1 MTPPPAAS
9 ELGRGARW
17 WIVGLLAAALFIN
30 YVDRGTVPTAAH
42 LIQDDLGFSP
52 QQLGLLLSA
61 FWWLYALLQFPVGWL
76 VERFGAQRLLAAGL
90 ALWACAT
97 MLVGVVH
104 SFAALLTLRLLLGV
118 GESVGFPAVSKLL
131 ATVVPVRSL
140 GLANGIVAFGY
151 LFGPAVGSL
160 VGGVLMA
167 SYGWRSAFWVFGA
180 LSLLWLVPWSRVR
193 LPARPVTPSAGVDPP
208 MRALL
213 KRRELWGTSLG
224 LFSVNYAFFFTL
236 TWLPFYVVRE
246 HGFSTTEMARFTF
259 LAYVVHALSGL
270 IAGWLIDRVVARGKH
285 ASLAYKAVMGGTH
298 IGFVACM
305 VCIALAPAP
314 WALAAIFVYQI
325 LDGANSPGVF
335 GIPQILAG
343 PGAAGRWVG
352 IQNGIGNFAGVIAPA
367 LTGFLV
373 GETHHFTSAFLV
385 AAVVS
390 ILGVVGWV
398 FMIPRVAPLEWPRPD
413 LLSPLGATGGGAGSS
428 PSVA

>member
-1 MTPPPAAS
+1 MTEAGTAAA
-9 ELGRGARW
+9 LGARARW
-17 WIVGLLAAALFIN
+17 TIVGLLAAALFIN
-30 YVDRGTVPTAAH
+30 YVDRGAVPTAAH

-52 QQLGLLLSA
+52 QQLGLLMSA

-97 MLVGVVH
+97 MLVSVVH

-118 GESVGFPAVSKLL
+118 GESVGFPSVSKLL

-160 VGGVLMA
+160 VGGMLMA
-167 SYGWRSAFWVFGA
+167 RYGWRSSFWVFGA
-180 LSLLWLVPWSRVR
+180 LSLLWLLPWSRVR
-193 LPARPVTPSAGVDPP
+193 LPAQAVTASAGADPP

-213 KRRELWGTSLG
+213 ERPELWGTSLG
-224 LFSVNYAFFFTL
+224 LFSVNYAFYFTL

-246 HGFSTTEMARFTF
+246 HGFSTEKMAGFTF
-259 LAYVVHALSGL
+259 LAYVVHAVSGL
-270 IAGWLIDRVVARGKH
+270 VAGWLIDRVVARGKH
-285 ASLAYKAVMGGTH
+285 ASLAYKAVMGTTH
-298 IGFVACM
+298 VGFVACM

-314 WALAAIFVYQI
+314 WALGAIFVYQV

-343 PGAAGRWVG
+343 PGASGRWVG
-352 IQNGIGNFAGVIAPA
+352 IQNGIGNFAGVIAPM
-367 LTGFLV
+367 LTGFLI
-373 GETHHFTSAFLV
+373 GATHHFTAAFLV
-385 AAVVS
+385 AAAVS
-390 ILGVVGWV
+390 VLGVVGWV
-398 FMIPRVAPLEWPRPD
+398 FMIPKVVPLEWPERGTRDTPG
-413 LLSPLGATGGGAGSS
+413 PAGSS

>member
-1 MTPPPAAS
+1 MTQAGTAS
-9 ELGRGARW
+9 DLGTGARW
-17 WIVGLLAAALFIN
+17 TIVGLLAAALFIN
-30 YVDRGTVPTAAH
+30 YIDRGAVPTAAH

-52 QQLGLLLSA
+52 QQLGLLMSA

-76 VERFGAQRLLAAGL
+76 VERFGAWRLLGAGL

-104 SFAALLTLRLLLGV
+104 SFGALLALRLLLGV
-118 GESVGFPAVSKLL
+118 GESVGFPSVSKLL
-131 ATVVPVRSL
+131 ATVVPVERI

-151 LFGPAVGSL
+151 LFGPAVGTL
-160 VGGVLMA
+160 GGGMLMA

-180 LSLLWLVPWSRVR
+180 LSLLWLLPWSRVR
-193 LPARPVTPSAGVDPP
+193 LPAQPVTLGGGADPP

-213 KRRELWGTSLG
+213 KRPELWGTSLG
-224 LFSVNYAFFFTL
+224 LFSVNYAFYFTL

-246 HGFSTTEMARFTF
+246 HGFSTEKMAGFTF
-259 LAYVVHALSGL
+259 LAYLVHALSGL
-270 IAGWLIDRVVARGKH
+270 AAGWLIDRVVARRGR
-285 ASLAYKAVMGGTH
+285 ANLAYKAVMGATH
-298 IGFVACM
+298 VGFVACM

-314 WALAAIFVYQI
+314 WALAAIFAYQV

-343 PGAAGRWVG
+343 PRAAGRWVG

-373 GETHHFTSAFLV
+373 GESHHFTSAFLV
-385 AAVVS
+385 AALVS
-390 ILGVVGWV
+390 VLGVVGWV
-398 FMIPRVAPLEWPRPD
+398 LMIPKVAPLEWPARRTARDPGAAQ
-413 LLSPLGATGGGAGSS
+413 SPA
-428 PSVA
+428 SVA

>member
-1 MTPPPAAS
+1 MTQAGTAS
-9 ELGRGARW
+9 GLSARARW
-17 WIVGLLAAALFIN
+17 TIVGLLATALFIN
-30 YVDRGTVPTAAH
+30 YIDRGAVPTAAH

-52 QQLGLLLSA
+52 QQLGLLMSA
-61 FWWLYALLQFPVGWL
+61 FWWSYALLQFPVGWL

-104 SFAALLTLRLLLGV
+104 SFGALLALRLLLGV
-118 GESVGFPAVSKLL
+118 GESVGFPSVSKLL
-131 ATVVPVRSL
+131 ATVVPVKSI

-160 VGGVLMA
+160 VGGMLMA
-167 SYGWRSAFWVFGA
+167 SYGWRSSFWVFGA
-180 LSLLWLVPWSRVR
+180 LSLLWLLPWSRVR
-193 LPARPVTPSAGVDPP
+193 LPARPVTASAADPP

-213 KRRELWGTSLG
+213 KRPELWGTSLG
-224 LFSVNYAFFFTL
+224 LFSVNYAFYFTL

-246 HGFSTTEMARFTF
+246 HGFSTEQMAGFTF
-259 LAYVVHALSGL
+259 LAYVVHAVSGL
-270 IAGWLIDRVVARGKH
+270 VAGWLIDRVVARRGR
-285 ASLAYKAVMGGTH
+285 ANLAYKSVMGATH

-314 WALAAIFVYQI
+314 WALAAIFAYQV

-343 PGAAGRWVG
+343 PRAAGRWVG
-352 IQNGIGNFAGVIAPA
+352 IQNGIGNLAGVIAPA

-373 GETHHFTSAFLV
+373 GQSQHFTSAFLV

-390 ILGVVGWV
+390 VLGVVGWV
-398 FMIPRVAPLEWPRPD
+398 FMIPRVAPLDWSEHDAPD
-413 LLSPLGATGGGAGSS
+413 TPSP
-428 PSVA
+428 VAA